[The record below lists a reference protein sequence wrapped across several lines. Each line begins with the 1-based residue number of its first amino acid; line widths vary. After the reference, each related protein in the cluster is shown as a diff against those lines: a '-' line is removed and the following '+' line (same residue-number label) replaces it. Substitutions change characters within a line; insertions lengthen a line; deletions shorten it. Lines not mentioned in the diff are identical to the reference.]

1 MKREYSLYAGL
12 GALLAVGLLALVL
25 LGPRLLRTPPVATT
39 TTEAPGAVAAAADVR
54 KIRAQL
60 FYVSEDGVTLTG
72 VEQEVVYGE
81 GPVEQAKRLVEA
93 QLATP
98 APPLVSAVP
107 QGTKLR
113 AIFVTNTGDAYLDLS
128 GELRANHPGGTTN
141 EILAVYSLVNALTAN
156 LPAVTNVQI
165 LIDGKEVDTLG
176 GHLDL
181 RRPIAQ
187 DTRWITQP

>member
-1 MKREYSLYAGL
+1 MKRYFSLYAVL
-12 GALLAVGLLALVL
+12 GAVLGVGLLALIVF
-25 LGPRLLRTPPVATT
+25 GPRLLRTPPVATPET
-39 TTEAPGAVAAAADVR
+39 PSAAAVADAR

-81 GPVEQAKRLVEA
+81 GPTDQAKRLIEA
-93 QLATP
+93 QLAMP

-107 QGTKLR
+107 QGTRLR
-113 AIFVTNTGDAYLDLS
+113 AIFVTNTGEAYVDLS

-141 EILAVYSLVNALTAN
+141 EILTVYSLVNALTAN

-187 DTRWITQP
+187 DTRWVTQQ